1 MARARN
7 LKPGLFRNE
16 VLGVADP
23 FLTLLFEGLWI
34 IADREGRLEDRPLRI
49 KADVFPYREGL
60 DVDTM
65 LAWLAEKDFIVR
77 YVVDGKA
84 FIQITEFVKHQN
96 PHKDEK
102 KSEIPAPNLHGA
114 TPEQEQSLNETYPAS
129 SLIPD
134 PLNLIP
140 DSLNPQ
146 PAARKKSEP
155 INDEKFVE
163 AYSLYP
169 SRPGSSKASALKA
182 WKARIAS
189 GADPDAMIA
198 GVKRYAA
205 FVRAAGT
212 EPNFIKMP
220 ATFFGPDQH
229 YMSDWTVPAVDRRSV
244 PRAGPGSVA
253 SDRFRVADL
262 DHSSSRAAM
271 EESMKRHNITVP
283 DGPIDF

>member
-23 FLTLLFEGLWI
+23 LLTLLFEGLWV

-60 DVDTM
+60 NVDSM
-65 LAWLAEKDFIVR
+65 LAWLAEQGFIIR
-77 YVVDGKA
+77 YVAGGKA
-84 FIQITEFVKHQN
+84 YIQITEFTKHQN

-114 TPEQEQSLNETYPAS
+114 TTMQAQEESGTCPAS

-134 PLNLIP
+134 SFNLTP
-140 DSLNPQ
+140 DSNTTHAQ
-146 PAARKKSEP
+146 ARKKSQP
-155 INDEKFVE
+155 VDDEKFVE

-169 SRPGSSKASALKA
+169 SRPGSSKATALKA

-189 GADPDAMIA
+189 GVDPDVIIA
-198 GVKRYAA
+198 GVVRYAA
-205 FVRAAGT
+205 YVRAAGT

-229 YMSDWTVPAVDRRSV
+229 YLADWTAPQ
-244 PRAGPGSVA
+244 PRASPRQA
-253 SDRFRVADL
+253 QQANTQRLLDR
-262 DHSSSRAAM
+262 
-271 EESMKRHNITVP
+271 ITGIP
-283 DGPIDF
+283 SHEQQPHLIDIN

>member
-23 FLTLLFEGLWI
+23 FLTLLFEGLWV

-60 DVDTM
+60 DIDTM
-65 LAWLAEKDFIVR
+65 LAWLADKDFIVR
-77 YVVDGKA
+77 YEVDGKA
-84 FIQITEFVKHQN
+84 LIQITEFVKHQN

-114 TPEQEQSLNETYPAS
+114 TTEQAPVVDGTCTAS
-129 SLIPD
+129 TLIPD
-134 PLNLIP
+134 SLNLIP

-146 PAARKKSEP
+146 PPVRKKPAP
-155 INDEKFVE
+155 IEDEKFAE

-189 GADPDAMIA
+189 GANPDAIIA

-220 ATFFGPDQH
+220 ATFFGPDRH
-229 YMSDWTVPAVDRRSV
+229 FDADWTIQQ
-244 PRAGPGSVA
+244 PRASPRQA
-253 SDRFRVADL
+253 QQANQQRLLDRIHGKQNHD
-262 DHSSSRAAM
+262 
-271 EESMKRHNITVP
+271 P
-283 DGPIDF
+283 DPRIIDINDRPPREVG

>member
-23 FLTLLFEGLWI
+23 FLTILFEGLWV

-60 DVDTM
+60 NVDTM
-65 LAWLAEKDFIVR
+65 LAWLAEQGFIVR
-77 YVVDGKA
+77 YVVGGKA
-84 FIQITEFVKHQN
+84 FIQITEFCKHQN

-114 TPEQEQSLNETYPAS
+114 TTVQQQEESGTCPAS
-129 SLIPD
+129 SLTPD
-134 PLNLIP
+134 SLPLIP
-140 DSLNPQ
+140 DSLDKPS
-146 PAARKKSEP
+146 PARKKPAP
-155 INDEKFVE
+155 IEDENFAE

-182 WKARIAS
+182 WQARIAS
-189 GADPDAMIA
+189 GVDPEAMIA

-205 FVRAAGT
+205 YVRAAGT

-220 ATFFGPDQH
+220 ATFFGPDRH
-229 YMSDWTVPAVDRRSV
+229 FDADWTAQQARASPRQAQQANTQTLLDRINGNRSHDPD
-244 PRAGPGSVA
+244 PR
-253 SDRFRVADL
+253 
-262 DHSSSRAAM
+262 
-271 EESMKRHNITVP
+271 I
-283 DGPIDF
+283 IDIN